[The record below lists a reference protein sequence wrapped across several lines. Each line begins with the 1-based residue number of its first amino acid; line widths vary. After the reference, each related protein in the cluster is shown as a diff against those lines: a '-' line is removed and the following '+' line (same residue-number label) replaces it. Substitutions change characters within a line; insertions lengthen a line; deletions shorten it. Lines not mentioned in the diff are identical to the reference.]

1 MTFDPRTI
9 DAKIPKAPGVYLMKD
24 QSGEII
30 YVGKAANL
38 RARVRQYFR
47 CHQRHEVLRG
57 DSRGGSAIDV
67 LITSNEKEALILE
80 NELIKANQPRF
91 NVELKDDKSFLHLR
105 LDKRTEW
112 PRLQIVRRPK
122 RDGAHYFGP
131 IILRVRFVRR

>member
-38 RARVRQYFR
+38 RARVQQYFGATSDTR
-47 CHQRHEVLRG
+47 YFVGILEEVFT
-57 DSRGGSAIDV
+57 IDV

-80 NELIKANQPRF
+80 NEL
-91 NVELKDDKSFLHLR
+91 S
-105 LDKRTEW
+105 
-112 PRLQIVRRPK
+112 RPISP
-122 RDGAHYFGP
+122 A
-131 IILRVRFVRR
+131 LTWS